1 MMRFCRE
8 NMKKL
13 SKSLINNTFCF
24 RNINFNGF
32 STSNKWVGYFGA
44 NDLGDTANIKRASK
58 LLERF
63 FSEDL
68 DGFFLIS
75 ALVYDDNSEVDDELK
90 QSGYLEEYLSLYEE
104 AKKSNF
110 LNEYTGVYE
119 DYFESIDLKNEP
131 QPPIS
136 IFNMHFDSNKIFLYC
151 ELVIAFYF
159 GKVCGGICFL
169 INPKL
174 GIALYPH
181 DDIGYGCISL
191 TDDTSLAE
199 RFLEFCNE
207 DKYFY
212 SIFDEELA

>member
-1 MMRFCRE
+1 
-8 NMKKL
+8 MKKL
-13 SKSLINNTFCF
+13 SKLPINNSLCF
-24 RNINFNGF
+24 RNIDFNGF
-32 STSNKWVGYFGA
+32 SRSNKWVGYFGA

-68 DGFFLIS
+68 DGFFLLS
-75 ALVYDDNSEVDDELK
+75 ALVYDDNSEIGDELK
-90 QSGYLEEYLSLYEE
+90 QSSYLEEYLSLYEE

-110 LNEYTGVYE
+110 LNEYAGVYE

-159 GKVCGGICFL
+159 GKVSGGICFL

-174 GIALYPH
+174 
-181 DDIGYGCISL
+181 
-191 TDDTSLAE
+191 
-199 RFLEFCNE
+199 
-207 DKYFY
+207 
-212 SIFDEELA
+212 